1 MGLRSFL
8 VANLTHPRGAGGP
21 AAGII
26 SRKDYLPNWLL
37 FAGEGGSG
45 DTCLGINIIFVSIA
59 TTARSEVAIVS
70 RVEVKTQAA
79 LSDKTTAIRKQN
91 PQNVSS
97 FFALSFTSKDRDFSP
112 VVLCVGEEGGHVEH
126 DLVALEVGVHAVEAR

>member
-1 MGLRSFL
+1 M
-8 VANLTHPRGAGGP
+8 VANLTHPHGAGGP

-70 RVEVKTQAA
+70 RVEGKTQAA

-91 PQNVSS
+91 RQNVSS
-97 FFALSFTSKDRDFSP
+97 FFALSFYIKIEIFH
-112 VVLCVGEEGGHVEH
+112 LLFCV
-126 DLVALEVGVHAVEAR
+126 

>member
-1 MGLRSFL
+1 M
-8 VANLTHPRGAGGP
+8 ANLTHPHGAGGP

-59 TTARSEVAIVS
+59 TTRSEVAIVS

-91 PQNVSS
+91 RQNVSS
-97 FFALSFTSKDRDFSP
+97 FFALSFSSKDRDFSP

-126 DLVALEVGVHAVEAR
+126 DLVAFKVGVHAVEAR

>member
-1 MGLRSFL
+1 M
-8 VANLTHPRGAGGP
+8 ANLTHPHGAGGP

-59 TTARSEVAIVS
+59 TTRSEVAIVS
-70 RVEVKTQAA
+70 RVEVKTQVA

-91 PQNVSS
+91 RQNVSS
-97 FFALSFTSKDRDFSP
+97 FFALSFSSKDRDFSP

>member
-1 MGLRSFL
+1 M
-8 VANLTHPRGAGGP
+8 ANLTHPRGAGGP

-45 DTCLGINIIFVSIA
+45 DTRLGINIIFVSIA
-59 TTARSEVAIVS
+59 TARSEVAIVS

-97 FFALSFTSKDRDFSP
+97 FFALSLTSR
-112 VVLCVGEEGGHVEH
+112 
-126 DLVALEVGVHAVEAR
+126 

>member
-1 MGLRSFL
+1 M
-8 VANLTHPRGAGGP
+8 
-21 AAGII
+21 
-26 SRKDYLPNWLL
+26 

-45 DTCLGINIIFVSIA
+45 DTRLGINIIFVSIA
-59 TTARSEVAIVS
+59 TTTRSEVAIVS
-70 RVEVKTQAA
+70 KVEVKTQAA

-97 FFALSFTSKDRDFSP
+97 FFALSFTSKDFSP

>member
-1 MGLRSFL
+1 M
-8 VANLTHPRGAGGP
+8 ANLTHPHGAGGP

-70 RVEVKTQAA
+70 RVEGKTQAA

-91 PQNVSS
+91 RQNVSS
-97 FFALSFTSKDRDFSP
+97 FFALSFSSKDRDFSP

-126 DLVALEVGVHAVEAR
+126 DLVAFKVGVHAVEAR